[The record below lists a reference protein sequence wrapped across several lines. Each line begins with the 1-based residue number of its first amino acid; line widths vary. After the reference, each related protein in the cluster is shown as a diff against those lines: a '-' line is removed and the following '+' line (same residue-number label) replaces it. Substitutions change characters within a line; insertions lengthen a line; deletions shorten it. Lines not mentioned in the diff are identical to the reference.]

1 MGRTAPKLKKPEVV
15 ETTVNSAAT
24 SGGFDPNVAGASYI
38 TSSIATAADPGRLE
52 KKTEAQL
59 NQELMS
65 MTPQERISYA
75 NRLKS
80 AGYRVG
86 NITGQVTKDL
96 RRAWLDAHS
105 DLTTE
110 ITSGQQLDLSAF
122 LEINKDGGGT
132 GGGSGVSIQAAQIN
146 ETSAEALINKLFQD
160 LTGYKATSK
169 QIARYTKELRKAQ
182 AASPT
187 RTAYATSG
195 GGVTNSMTTG
205 GIDTAQFLTSQIEET
220 QPAVNKRA
228 TDAYTIMLD
237 ELGGLR

>member
-1 MGRTAPKLKKPEVV
+1 MGRKAPNLNKPAVAD
-15 ETTVNSAAT
+15 TTVNSAAA
-24 SGGFDPNVAGASYI
+24 SGGFDPNAAGASYI

-59 NQELMS
+59 NQELIS
-65 MTPQERISYA
+65 MTQQERISYA

-80 AGYRVG
+80 AGYSVG
-86 NITGQVTKDL
+86 NITGAVTKTL
-96 RRAWLDAHS
+96 RKAWLDAHS
-105 DLTTE
+105 DLTNE
-110 ITSGQQLDLSAF
+110 ITAGQQLDLPTF
-122 LEINKDGGGT
+122 LEVNKGAGK

-169 QIARYTKELRKAQ
+169 QIARYTKELQKAQ
-182 AASPT
+182 AANPT
-187 RTAYATSG
+187 RTAYTSG
-195 GGVTNSMTTG
+195 GNVTNSMTTG
-205 GIDTAQFLTSQIEET
+205 GIDTTQFLTSQIEET
-220 QPAVNKRA
+220 QPAVTKRA

>member
-1 MGRTAPKLKKPEVV
+1 MGRKAPNLNKPVVDEV
-15 ETTVNSAAT
+15 TVNSAAT
-24 SGGFDPNVAGASYI
+24 SGGFDPNAGGASYI

-59 NQELMS
+59 NQELIS

-80 AGYRVG
+80 AGYSVG
-86 NITGQVTKDL
+86 NITGAVTKTL

-110 ITSGQQLDLSAF
+110 ITSGQQLDLPAF
-122 LEINKDGGGT
+122 LEINKGGAG
-132 GGGSGVSIQAAQIN
+132 GAGGSGVSIQAAQIN

-182 AASPT
+182 AANPT
-187 RTAYATSG
+187 RTAYTSSG

-220 QPAVNKRA
+220 QPAINKRA

>member
-1 MGRTAPKLKKPEVV
+1 MGRTAPKLKKPVV
-15 ETTVNSAAT
+15 ADTPVNSAAA

-59 NQELMS
+59 NQELMN
-65 MTPQERISYA
+65 MTQQERISYA

-80 AGYRVG
+80 AGYSVG
-86 NITGQVTKDL
+86 NITGAVTKTL

-105 DLTTE
+105 DLTNE
-110 ITSGQQLDLSAF
+110 ITAGQQLDLTSF
-122 LEINKDGGGT
+122 LDINKGGGGT
-132 GGGSGVSIQAAQIN
+132 GGSGVSIQAAQIN

-169 QIARYTKELRKAQ
+169 QIAQYTKELRKAQ

-187 RTAYATSG
+187 RTAYTTSG

-205 GIDTAQFLTSQIEET
+205 GIDTAQFLTGQIEET
-220 QPAVNKRA
+220 QPAINKRA